1 MTLDQAKPSKM
12 QQQKDKQQKKQGNCT
27 SSNFKTLGFK
37 GYCQVSEMITE
48 REKFFV
54 NHVSAKVRV
63 SRIHKEDSNSVMKQ
77 LKEILHKIYTNGQ

>member
-12 QQQKDKQQKKQGNCT
+12 RQQKDKQQKKKQVNCT

-37 GYCQVSEMITE
+37 RYCQVSEMITE
-48 REKFFV
+48 RDNFFV

-63 SRIHKEDSNSVMKQ
+63 SRIHKERLQ
-77 LKEILHKIYTNGQ
+77 LNNRKTKNPIKNLAKC

>member
-12 QQQKDKQQKKQGNCT
+12 QQQKDKQEKKQGNCT

-37 GYCQVSEMITE
+37 GYCQVCEMITE
-48 REKFFV
+48 RENFFV

-63 SRIHKEDSNSVMKQ
+63 SRIHKALTTQ
-77 LKEILHKIYTNGQ
+77 Q